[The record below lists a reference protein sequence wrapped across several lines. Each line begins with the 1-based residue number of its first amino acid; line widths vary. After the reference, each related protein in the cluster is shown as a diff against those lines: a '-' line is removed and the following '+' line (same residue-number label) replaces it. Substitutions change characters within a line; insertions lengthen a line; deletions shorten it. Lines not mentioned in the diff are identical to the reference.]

1 MNNFDLG
8 NLSTIHILMKTVPNQ
23 KLNPAKYTTGYAFF
37 LYSLFCQFHGVGIIQ
52 GKSQGKSYRRN
63 AIWAKV
69 G

>member
-1 MNNFDLG
+1 
-8 NLSTIHILMKTVPNQ
+8 MKTVPNQ

-63 AIWAKV
+63 AI
-69 G
+69 